1 MTARPGAFSAALIAV
16 EVDGFAPVLFLKKTV
31 PLIQLTLE
39 QMIISRCL
47 EAQFVSNSRSFFRG
61 NSATVRF
68 SPISVQTRSEEAF
81 VTAHTFLL
89 RSLWARGGSLSS
101 GDYFS

>member
-1 MTARPGAFSAALIAV
+1 MTARPGAFSAALVAV

-31 PLIQLTLE
+31 PSIQLPLE

-47 EAQFVSNSRSFFRG
+47 EAQFISNSRSFFRG
-61 NSATVRF
+61 NSVTIRF
-68 SPISVQTRSEEAF
+68 SPYRFKPGPEKRLSLLIPFS
-81 VTAHTFLL
+81 L